1 MAAMTAQVKGSSIAM
16 SPFMTMGVRS
26 TFHSLVALLLL
37 TFLVVV
43 AVYLTQ
49 NSSKLVE
56 DQDTADVRNL
66 VSLSRCNLFQ
76 GKWVYDNESYPLYK
90 EQDCSFMSDQLA
102 CQKFGRKDLEY
113 QNWRWQPDQ
122 CDIPRFN
129 ATVLLERLRNKRLV
143 YVGDS
148 LNRGQW
154 VSMVCLVDSA
164 IPTGLKSMQQK
175 LNGSLMVFTATEY
188 NTTIEFYWAPLLV
201 ESNSDDPINHRIP
214 DRIVRVQGIEKHAK
228 YWTDADILVFNSYLW
243 WRRAEMKALWGSFAN
258 PDDSIVKEVKM
269 PRVYEMALQTWA
281 DWLEVHVNRTKTQ
294 LFFVSMSPTHQ
305 AAEEWG
311 VASGQNCYGEN
322 EPILKQG
329 YRGKATC
336 GEMMHVVDTVLD
348 GLKNRGMN
356 IEMINITQ
364 LTDYRKEGHPSIYR
378 KQWEPLKEEERLN
391 PSSYADCIHW
401 CLPGVPDVWNEILY
415 TYIMDL

>member
-122 CDIPRFN
+122 CDIPRRFN

-175 LNGSLMVFTATEY
+175 LNGSLMVFTAT
-188 NTTIEFYWAPLLV
+188 
-201 ESNSDDPINHRIP
+201 
-214 DRIVRVQGIEKHAK
+214 GIEKHAK

-243 WRRAEMKALWGSFAN
+243 WRRAEMKAL
-258 PDDSIVKEVKM
+258 
-269 PRVYEMALQTWA
+269 
-281 DWLEVHVNRTKTQ
+281 
-294 LFFVSMSPTHQ
+294 
-305 AAEEWG
+305 AEEWG